1 MIKSNFSVRLAEL
14 LTMTGDSMRDLA
26 QKCDIPYSTIR
37 GYVAGDSVPNGI
49 EQVQKI
55 ARATG
60 LSSAWLLGEDVSQTD
75 DECCIKRDLQLMMT
89 LAEFLSDAQRSI
101 VIKQMLNALLQ
112 QVENA
117 RGSDGREV
125 MSLPVPVIE
134 LALELNKLS
143 VDKQRA
149 IRREYLLDEKGL
161 GD

>member
-1 MIKSNFSVRLAEL
+1 
-14 LTMTGDSMRDLA
+14 MTGDSMRDLA

>member
-1 MIKSNFSVRLAEL
+1 
-14 LTMTGDSMRDLA
+14 
-26 QKCDIPYSTIR
+26 
-37 GYVAGDSVPNGI
+37 
-49 EQVQKI
+49 
-55 ARATG
+55 
-60 LSSAWLLGEDVSQTD
+60 
-75 DECCIKRDLQLMMT
+75 
-89 LAEFLSDAQRSI
+89 
-101 VIKQMLNALLQ
+101 MLNALLQ

>member
-37 GYVAGDSVPNGI
+37 GYVAGDSLPNGI

-60 LSSAWLLGEDVSQTD
+60 VSSAWLLGEDVSQTD

-89 LAEFLSDAQRSI
+89 LAEFLSDTQRSI

-117 RGSDGREV
+117 RGSDVWEV

-134 LALELNKLS
+134 LALRLNKLS

-149 IRREYLLDEKGL
+149 IRREYFLDEKGL